1 MLYVWNEQPCSSGA
15 TWNCFLERSVPCK
28 IVSSE
33 LSSILINI
41 FPQIPTYILEFQ
53 HISQGRLAYIVVTV
67 KIAQSCL
74 ILCDPMDY
82 NLSGFSVQWI
92 LQARKMEWVAIPFS
106 RESSQ
111 PKVPWFSGFVKFRLK
126 LKKVGKTIQI
136 WPKSNPLQWKWEI
149 DSRDYLIDKVPEELW
164 TEVPD
169 IVQEAVAKNIA

>member
-1 MLYVWNEQPCSSGA
+1 MLYVWNEQPCSRGA

-126 LKKVGKTIQI
+126 LKKVGKTTRPFRYDLNQI
-136 WPKSNPLQWKWEI
+136 PYSESEK
-149 DSRDYLIDKVPEELW
+149 
-164 TEVPD
+164 
-169 IVQEAVAKNIA
+169 